1 MLCERGGQQEPR
13 FPAKKEISEPG
24 WELGG
29 GPAPASN
36 SPSSTPLPPHAGSGL
51 VCKLREL
58 TTHPL
63 MLCGPSWLPCGVF
76 LSGSLLRSKSVFLSQ
91 WELAEAVGSELPWP
105 PSSPPP
111 TVLHPGLATLLCREQ
126 EFSTRGIRLDRLWW
140 LGCLSSPSHSPASL
154 PLPFP
159 PPTLPSKPLPVS
171 GRSLRPPSG
180 KKLMLGA
187 TRLAHLPSPLT
198 LNC

>member
-111 TVLHPGLATLLCREQ
+111 TVLHPGLATAFVQGAGIQHQRDQAGPPLVAGLLVQ
-126 EFSTRGIRLDRLWW
+126 PFSQP
-140 LGCLSSPSHSPASL
+140 CL
-154 PLPFP
+154 
-159 PPTLPSKPLPVS
+159 
-171 GRSLRPPSG
+171 PPS
-180 KKLMLGA
+180 A
-187 TRLAHLPSPLT
+187 FSSSHPPIQAFTCIR
-198 LNC
+198 